1 MSVPNNLSPRR
12 PLRRRP
18 AHQEQTTGSTEPE
31 FLLVGRIARP
41 HGVRG
46 EVGMKLMTQHPE
58 HLMTLKTLFVGSDHE
73 PYQVAR
79 MRRHHDGMIIH
90 FAEITDRDQAE
101 ALRGLMVYISIKDAV
116 PLEDG
121 EYYLYQIEKMRVVS
135 DEDEELGRIT
145 GLIETGANDVY
156 VITTPDGKELLL
168 PAIPD
173 VIKKVDVDNGIMT
186 VHLLEGL
193 R

>member
-1 MSVPNNLSPRR
+1 MSVPKNLSPRK

-18 AHQEQTTGSTEPE
+18 EQQEQTTGSSEPE
-31 FLLVGRIARP
+31 FLLVGRVARP

-46 EVGMKLMTQHPE
+46 EVGMVLMTAHPE
-58 HLMTLKTLFVGSDHE
+58 HLLTLKKLYVGSEHK
-73 PYQVAR
+73 PHKVAR

-90 FAEITDRDQAE
+90 FAEFADRDQAE
-101 ALRGLMVYISIKDAV
+101 ALRNEMVYISIKDAV

-121 EYYLYQIEKMRVVS
+121 ETYLYQIEKMRVVS
-135 DEDEELGRIT
+135 DEGEELGRVT

-156 VITTPDGKELLL
+156 VITTPEGKELLL

-173 VIKKVDVDNGIMT
+173 VIKKIDVENGVMT